1 MGASHLV
8 NDVNGVLDLL
18 ALEERVQV
26 VEQDPE
32 VVLPV
37 SVGDDDGRA
46 VPGLAVRRPVMPA
59 AHHQRV
65 LALYLLHGEPRREGD
80 VEGPVWKKRLRPRSL
95 ALGGGERGVWSESR
109 EAEDELSNK

>member
-1 MGASHLV
+1 MGRSHLV
-8 NDVNGVLDLL
+8 NDIDPVVDLL

-46 VPGLAVRRPVMPA
+46 VLGLAVRRPVMPP

-65 LALYLLHGEPRREGD
+65 FTLYLLQGEPRREGD
-80 VEGPVWKKRLRPRSL
+80 VEGPVWKKRL
-95 ALGGGERGVWSESR
+95 A
-109 EAEDELSNK
+109 AAI